1 MYQDKTYFI
10 DSEFTSAT
18 ILQLGDNMLRVDL
31 AASPADKKNAS
42 KVEDITREPK
52 IEPKEEP
59 EEEPTA
65 TD

>member
-1 MYQDKTYFI
+1 MQV
-10 DSEFTSAT
+10 
-18 ILQLGDNMLRVDL
+18 GDNVLRVDF
-31 AASPADKKNAS
+31 ATGSAYETNAS
-42 KVEDITREPK
+42 KVEDIKREPK